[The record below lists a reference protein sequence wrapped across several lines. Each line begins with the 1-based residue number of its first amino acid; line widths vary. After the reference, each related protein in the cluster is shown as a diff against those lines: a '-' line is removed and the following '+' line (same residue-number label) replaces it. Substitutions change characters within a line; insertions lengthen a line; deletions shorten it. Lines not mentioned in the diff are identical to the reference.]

1 MQLFVGN
8 IDKSISFDEVKNY
21 FYSRFSSIISA
32 KLIVNQETGR
42 SKGYAFFEFS
52 NYKEFCQALNI
63 KEPLIFGKQK
73 LVLNSA
79 KNRLDYDK
87 EDKINELENIKIS
100 EERKSLG
107 TVNSL
112 GQTAPLSSAETGGSS
127 IRNSKESSSSQNSHS
142 FLGNKIKPEISNY
155 NIMDKDSDL
164 DLLIKD
170 SLKKLS
176 DQYQTNEYEN
186 KSSLFNY
193 YCTPFLHNN
202 YNKKDY
208 YFDNFQNIDGFTN
221 CPFESCKN
229 K

>member
-1 MQLFVGN
+1 M
-8 IDKSISFDEVKNY
+8 
-21 FYSRFSSIISA
+21 
-32 KLIVNQETGR
+32 
-42 SKGYAFFEFS
+42 
-52 NYKEFCQALNI
+52 
-63 KEPLIFGKQK
+63 IFGKQK

-79 KNRLDYDK
+79 KNRIDYDK
-87 EDKINELENIKIS
+87 EDKINELEKFQIS
-100 EERKSLG
+100 DERKSLG
-107 TVNSL
+107 TINSL
-112 GQTAPLSSAETGGSS
+112 GQTGPLSSAETGGSS
-127 IRNSKESSSSQNSHS
+127 IRNSKESSSSQNTHS
-142 FLGNKIKPEISNY
+142 FLGNKIKPEINNS
-155 NIMDKDSDL
+155 NIMDNDNDL

-176 DQYQTNEYEN
+176 VQYQANEYEN